1 MKIINVKGCSDYL
14 PEEERIRIYINSI
27 LKETFKEF
35 GYQPIETPILCYY
48 DMLSGKYDEGND
60 ILKEI
65 YKLTD
70 QGKRNLG
77 LRYDLTVPFAKF
89 ISLNKNKIT
98 FPFKR
103 YEISKVFRDGPIKLG
118 RDREFTQC
126 DVDVVG
132 IKGQLVEA
140 ELLSLYVE
148 AFNKLNID
156 INIKYN
162 SRNIL
167 QGLIKLGGIED
178 NLISSVIT
186 IIDKMNK
193 ITKDE
198 FKEELSKLGLSTNQI
213 EFLLNSFKL
222 SIKELIGRYQE
233 SNVSELKV
241 GIEEIRELNN
251 YIEELNLDKYCTF
264 DSTLARGQDYYTGN
278 IFEVYEKNGK
288 LTSSIGG
295 GGRYDKMITNF
306 IEDGNEYPAI
316 GISFGLSSI
325 YELLKSR
332 EDLINQND
340 IDLYIIPMNTNTES
354 LKLANKL
361 RHDGLNVIIEMNN
374 KKVGKALTWA
384 SKKKIPYSLVLGS
397 DEINSREIEIRDMN
411 NSQNIKMNMDDINKI
426 VETLKNR

>member
-1 MKIINVKGCSDYL
+1 
-14 PEEERIRIYINSI
+14 
-27 LKETFKEF
+27 
-35 GYQPIETPILCYY
+35 
-48 DMLSGKYDEGND
+48 MLSGKYDEEND

-213 EFLLNSFKL
+213 EFLLNSFKF

-233 SNVSELKV
+233 SNVSELKA
-241 GIEEIRELNN
+241 GIEE
-251 YIEELNLDKYCTF
+251 
-264 DSTLARGQDYYTGN
+264 
-278 IFEVYEKNGK
+278 
-288 LTSSIGG
+288 
-295 GGRYDKMITNF
+295 
-306 IEDGNEYPAI
+306 
-316 GISFGLSSI
+316 
-325 YELLKSR
+325 
-332 EDLINQND
+332 
-340 IDLYIIPMNTNTES
+340 
-354 LKLANKL
+354 
-361 RHDGLNVIIEMNN
+361 
-374 KKVGKALTWA
+374 
-384 SKKKIPYSLVLGS
+384 
-397 DEINSREIEIRDMN
+397 
-411 NSQNIKMNMDDINKI
+411 
-426 VETLKNR
+426 

>member
-14 PEEERIRIYINSI
+14 PEEERIRIYINNI
-27 LKETFKEF
+27 LKETFIEF

-70 QGKRNLG
+70 QGQRNLG

-132 IKGQLVEA
+132 IKGQLIEA
-140 ELLSLYVE
+140 ELLSLYVV
-148 AFNKLNID
+148 AFNKLKID

-167 QGLIKLGGIED
+167 QGLIKKANIKD
-178 NLISSVIT
+178 DLISSVIT

-193 ITKDE
+193 ITKEE
-198 FKEELSKLGLSTNQI
+198 FKEELSKLGLNEEQI
-213 EFLLNSFKL
+213 TFLLSSFKL
-222 SIKELIGRYQE
+222 SIEELINKYQN
-233 SNVSELKV
+233 SSIDELKV
-241 GIEEIRELNN
+241 GIDEISRLNDYIKELN
-251 YIEELNLDKYCTF
+251 IDKYCTF

-278 IFEVYEKNGK
+278 IFEVYEKSGK
-288 LTSSIGG
+288 ITSSIGG

-306 IEDGNEYPAI
+306 IEDGNEYPAV

-325 YELLKSR
+325 YELLKKR
-332 EDLINQND
+332 EELINKND
-340 IDLYIIPMNTNTES
+340 IDLYIIPMDTNIES

-361 RHDGLNVIIEMNN
+361 REQGLKVIIEMNN

-397 DEINSREIEIRDMN
+397 DEVDSREIEVRDMN
-411 NSQNIKMNMDDINKI
+411 NSQNIKLNMDNIEQIIK
-426 VETLKNR
+426 TLKNR